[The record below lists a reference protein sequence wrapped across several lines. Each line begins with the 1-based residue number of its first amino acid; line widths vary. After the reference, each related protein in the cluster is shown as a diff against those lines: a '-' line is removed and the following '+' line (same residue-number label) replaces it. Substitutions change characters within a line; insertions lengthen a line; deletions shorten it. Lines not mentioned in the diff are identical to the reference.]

1 MDRIL
6 LSAFLVAIFTVCT
19 ACTVKEDRNPCPCS
33 LTVTFSDPDATGSVE
48 LLGWDSETVFR
59 EQVRIEDCQP
69 EWRKPIRKGVF
80 ILSACKGLANGSIPT
95 GHEIRIPVNSQA
107 DSLYAFFEEVD
118 ATGDYAHANIL
129 FHKQFATVFLDI
141 LKTEETIRTYRFQ
154 VEGNT
159 CGFDALDFSPVT
171 GSFQFAPIPATGETV
186 ISFRI
191 PRQADDSLEITI
203 YPENAPA
210 IQFPLGEY
218 IRQLGYNWKAEDL
231 QDIFISLDLAQGLAD
246 LRVADWEEGKAFPLV
261 EQ

>member
-159 CGFDALDFSPVT
+159 CARGDKYARQECTLPLRMITAVIPADGSETPLSVKTASPVPKHLIGQVMAVLQET
-171 GSFQFAPIPATGETV
+171 SVKAPVAIGETV
-186 ISFRI
+186 VKNVCDTGIDVIATRSI
-191 PRQADDSLEITI
+191 
-203 YPENAPA
+203 
-210 IQFPLGEY
+210 
-218 IRQLGYNWKAEDL
+218 
-231 QDIFISLDLAQGLAD
+231 
-246 LRVADWEEGKAFPLV
+246 
-261 EQ
+261 